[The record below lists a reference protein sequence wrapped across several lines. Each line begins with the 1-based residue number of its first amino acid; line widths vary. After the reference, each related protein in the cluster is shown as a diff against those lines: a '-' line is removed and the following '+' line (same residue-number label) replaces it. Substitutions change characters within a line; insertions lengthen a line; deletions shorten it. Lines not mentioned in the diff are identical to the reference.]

1 MVNLKLEVRVFPRQ
15 QITSQSQFPAVN
27 GSDERSPTDVS
38 PWKEYISFW
47 LPLKDPEGTSFGEL
61 CSIITDKWR
70 IVKPDEDPL
79 AIQKLADDAKPWVYL
94 EPDLSV
100 ASVFVNEGK
109 ARADGYDQYGIVRV
123 IQKPSH
129 RRAQRF
135 GSVIHDW
142 DSTAT
147 EARRRLSQKME
158 VVREHFSPIEEER
171 VSQDVFIKPRHRD
184 LPLSSVEDAAIPE
197 TPPFNHQRSDAL
209 GGDPSAAPELHPDFV
224 SRKRRQSPESDLP
237 VKEPRLGNLPRA
249 QPALEMSAT
258 SAGSP
263 SPARQRRISAFASPQ
278 QRRPGVQTSSP
289 VKRGLGIG
297 IAKSPSAMPHP
308 ESNQISSHGLP
319 IPSSAPSPSPKSG
332 SVMER
337 SQSLQSSAL
346 RQNSFSNKD
355 KHQHVS
361 FTEANISP
369 RRHDAMSTPQ
379 NIMKN
384 SSKSSVTPSSSQI
397 VYPST
402 FSAERIQRMK
412 DDAEKKF
419 GSAKEQHQ
427 KDDAV
432 TKIHTEKGRKTKDEA
447 PNKEDPKMKTDQN
460 LASCGQKDGKEAR
473 IIQDK
478 LQDLDA
484 DSPAREI
491 LIKLLNNY
499 DILEK
504 AKAANK
510 SLEKKNCIRRI
521 RRLENKL
528 KHLET
533 ASPSP
538 TEHPLPQSASKVTRS
553 IPPTAP
559 ATSQDVATTPSG
571 KKKSYAASTPVPSVV
586 IPIASPGKKT
596 PDVNTGPKSYDS
608 PSGKPGPEVILVS
621 SSSSDYATAHQ
632 HAGDKQDTDGEA
644 SDESENALHGID
656 SVEQEAQ
663 RQVQA
668 EMQLSGSKEYSAEES
683 QDQEAQQQV
692 QIEMQLDS
700 PEDHS
705 TERSGEPSDEH
716 PTNVPG
722 HPVKMYIDD
731 EAESESGSES
741 ESDAESGSEPEK
753 QTESESD
760 NSGKE
765 WNPK

>member
-1 MVNLKLEVRVFPRQ
+1 MVNLKLEVRVFPRP
-15 QITSQSQFPAVN
+15 QITSRSQFPAVN
-27 GSDERSPTDVS
+27 GSDERGPTDAS

-47 LPLKDPEGTSFGEL
+47 LPLKDPEGTSLGEL

-70 IVKPDEDPL
+70 IVKPDEGPL

-100 ASVFVNEGK
+100 ASIFVDEGK

-129 RRAQRF
+129 HRAQRF
-135 GSVIHDW
+135 GSVVHDW

-147 EARRRLSQKME
+147 EAKRRLSQKME
-158 VVREHFSPIEEER
+158 VVREQFSPIEEER
-171 VSQDVFIKPRHRD
+171 ESQDVSIKPRHRD

-197 TPPFNHQRSDAL
+197 TPPFNHQRSEAL
-209 GGDPSAAPELHPDFV
+209 GGDPSAAPKPHPDFV

-237 VKEPRLGNLPRA
+237 VKEPRLGNTPRA
-249 QPALEMSAT
+249 QPAPEMSAT

-263 SPARQRRISAFASPQ
+263 SPARQRRMSAFASPQ
-278 QRRPGVQTSSP
+278 QRRPSVQTSNP
-289 VKRGLGIG
+289 VKRGLGVG
-297 IAKSPSAMPHP
+297 IAKGPSAMPHP
-308 ESNQISSHGLP
+308 ESNQISPNVLP
-319 IPSSAPSPSPKSG
+319 IPSSGPSPSLKSG

-361 FTEANISP
+361 FTEANTSP
-369 RRHDAMSTPQ
+369 RRHEAMSTPQ
-379 NIMKN
+379 NTTKN

-397 VYPST
+397 IYPST
-402 FSAERIQRMK
+402 FSAEKIQRMK

-419 GSAKEQHQ
+419 GSTKEQDQ
-427 KDDAV
+427 KEDAV
-432 TKIHTEKGRKTKDEA
+432 TKIHIEKGRKTKDEA
-447 PNKEDPKMKTDQN
+447 PKKEDPKMKTDQS
-460 LASCGQKDGKEAR
+460 LASCGQQDDKEAR
-473 IIQDK
+473 KIQEK
-478 LQDLDA
+478 LEDLDA

-499 DILEK
+499 GILEK

-510 SLEKKNCIRRI
+510 SLEKKNCLRRI
-521 RRLENKL
+521 QRLENKL
-528 KHLET
+528 KQLET

-559 ATSQDVATTPSG
+559 ATSQDVVTTPSG

-596 PDVNTGPKSYDS
+596 PDVNTGPKSHDS
-608 PSGKPGPEVILVS
+608 PTGKPGAEVILVS
-621 SSSSDYATAHQ
+621 SSSSDYDDTHQ
-632 HAGDKQDTDGEA
+632 HAGDKQDTDRED
-644 SDESENALHGID
+644 SDESENALNGSD
-656 SVEQEAQ
+656 GVEQEAQ

-668 EMQLSGSKEYSAEES
+668 EMQLSSSKGYSAEES

-692 QIEMQLDS
+692 QTEMQLDS
-700 PEDHS
+700 PEDYS
-705 TERSGEPSDEH
+705 TERSGEPSDEQ
-716 PTNVPG
+716 PTKDV
-722 HPVKMYIDD
+722 PVKMYIDD
-731 EAESESGSES
+731 EAESESGEES
-741 ESDAESGSEPEK
+741 ESDAESGSDPEK

-765 WNPK
+765 QNPK